1 MMKETMRIKTSNLLI
16 REMQMFDH
24 RAFYKLVSNPELTV
38 PAGELPIKGVANS
51 MMLLHKMICEKC
63 LYAIVES
70 KTNIIIGLICIT
82 KDILGNEYLNNLG
95 IIIDNN
101 FGVESYTTE
110 VIQAWLNGG
119 EINRGGITFH

>member
-51 MMLLHKMICEKC
+51 MMLLHKMICEKM
-63 LYAIVES
+63 
-70 KTNIIIGLICIT
+70 LICYSR
-82 KDILGNEYLNNLG
+82 K
-95 IIIDNN
+95 
-101 FGVESYTTE
+101 
-110 VIQAWLNGG
+110 
-119 EINRGGITFH
+119 